1 MDYTT
6 CIQRTLDHIEDHLK
20 EPLTAE
26 ELAALAGFSLYHF
39 YKVFQSRTGLPVM
52 DYIRRR
58 RLAYAAADLTSGRT
72 LLDIALDYGFETHAG
87 FTKAFRKTYGL
98 TPEQYR
104 IHATGRVPERVDL
117 AKLSNYNMTGGMM
130 MRPTI
135 VIRPEFKLV
144 GYALETRMHGE
155 NFTEIPAFWNRYIE
169 EQWGRKLYE
178 QVKPLHNAE
187 YGACIMLPDKPDHF
201 LYVIGFEVETF
212 DNVPEG
218 VHQAIIPAS
227 TYAVFTS
234 PKADRAEGAFSSA
247 IQGMTTYVYNEWF
260 PSSGYAYSTGGVD
273 FELYDERSSGDRDLQ
288 MDLYVPIEKKA
299 E

>member
-1 MDYTT
+1 MDYTA
-6 CIQRTLDHIEDHLK
+6 CLQRTLDHIEDHLK
-20 EPLTAE
+20 ERLTAE
-26 ELAALAGFSLYHF
+26 ELASLAGFSLYHF

-52 DYIRRR
+52 EYIRRR

-72 LLDIALDYGFETHAG
+72 LLEIALDYGFETHAG

-117 AKLSNYNMTGGMM
+117 TKLAQYNMTGGMM

-135 VIRPEFKLV
+135 MTRPEFKLA
-144 GYALETRMHGE
+144 GYALETRMTGE
-155 NFTEIPAFWNRYIE
+155 NMTDIPAFWNRYFE
-169 EQWGRKLYE
+169 ENWMHDFHEVLSP
-178 QVKPLHNAE
+178 VNHAE
-187 YGACIMLPDKPDHF
+187 YGACIMLPDKPEHF
-201 LYVIGFEVETF
+201 LYLIGVEVADF
-212 DNVPEG
+212 DNVPEKMQTA
-218 VHQAIIPAS
+218 VIPAS

-234 PKADRAEGAFSSA
+234 PTADRDGGAFTTA

-260 PSSGYAYSTGGVD
+260 PNSGYAYAKGGVD
-273 FELYDERSSGDRDLQ
+273 FELYDERSHGDKNLQ
-288 MDLYVPIEKKA
+288 MDLYVPVEKQ

>member
-1 MDYTT
+1 MDHTA
-6 CIQRTLDHIEDHLK
+6 CIQRTLDYIEDHLK
-20 EPLTAE
+20 ERLSAE
-26 ELAALAGFSLYHF
+26 ELARQAGFSQYHF
-39 YKVFQSRTGLPVM
+39 YKVFHSKTGLPIM

-58 RLAYAAADLTSGRT
+58 RLAHAAADMAGRRT
-72 LLDIALDYGFETHAG
+72 LLEIALDYGFETHAG

-117 AKLSNYNMTGGMM
+117 AKLADYKMSGGMM

-135 VIRPEFKLV
+135 VSKPEIKLI
-144 GYALETRMHGE
+144 GYALETRMNGE

-169 EQWGRKLYE
+169 EQWGHKLYE
-178 QVKPLHNAE
+178 QIKPVKDAE
-187 YGACIMLPDKPDHF
+187 YGACIMLPDKPEHF
-201 LYVIGFEVETF
+201 LYVIGFEVENF
-212 DNVPEG
+212 DNAPEG
-218 VHQAIIPAS
+218 THQATLPAS

-234 PKADRAEGAFSSA
+234 PKADRANGAFTDA

-260 PSSGYAYSTGGVD
+260 PSSGYAYAKGGVD
-273 FELYDERSSGDRDLQ
+273 FELYDERSNGDKDLQ
-288 MDLYVPIEKKA
+288 MDLYVPVEKQ